1 MSRNE
6 DWGEELES
14 HIAMR
19 AERNQE
25 AGMAPEEARRAAERA
40 FGNRTLVAERVRA
53 VHVPEWLDQLGQDL
67 RYGWRGLRRSPGF
80 TAAAVAAIA
89 LGIGATTAVFSF
101 TDRILFRALPY
112 ANEHELVWF
121 GMTAPIAE
129 SEFLLTWDY
138 GVWQKKQTPFA
149 AMAADSGVGD
159 CDLADHD
166 PVRLRCAAIEP
177 GYLALFGLA
186 PQLGRDFT
194 AADDQ
199 FGAPPT
205 ALVSHNLW
213 RTRFGANP
221 AVLNQTI
228 DLDGRAVR
236 IIGVLPRDF
245 ELPNLSETDILR
257 PFQRDPKER
266 GAGLLRVY
274 GRLKPGVTVVEA
286 RTRLVPLFQESL
298 KTVPPAFA
306 KEVRFVVHP
315 LRERQTRDSRR
326 AAELLLAA
334 VGLVLLIAIANAAN
348 LQLARAASRR
358 QERAIRE
365 ALGAGSGRL
374 LRQSLTESLLL
385 SALGGAAGI
394 ALAAGLLRLFAGAAP
409 AGIARLGQASLDGR
423 VMLATLGLT
432 LVAGVLFG
440 LAPMPRRPGRWLR
453 PGLVVVQIALS
464 LVLLAGAGLLV
475 ESLWKLSNVALGI
488 RTESLLAVQAQLPQ
502 ERYQERSKRLAFWE
516 AAEERVQRLP
526 GVTRFAVANSLP
538 PSGQAM
544 GAIYA
549 SLEVQGRG
557 KLAADGTGGMVVI
570 RQVTPGYFAALGI
583 PITKGR
589 GFTEDDRRQADSAA
603 IVDEA
608 LAARM
613 FAGQDPIG
621 QRIKSGDTG
630 WMEVVG
636 VAANV
641 RNAGLV
647 RASDPE
653 FYMIKRHAAEADG
666 RLANTIILQANPAL
680 AAAIRDEFRQLD
692 PRLTVQID
700 TVDQR
705 VSSLRTKPRFQTL
718 LLGGF
723 ALAGLLLA
731 AIGLYGVIALLV
743 VQRTREIGI
752 RMAIGATP
760 GAIRNMVLR
769 QASGWLAAGIAVGL
783 VAAAGS
789 VKLIESQLY
798 GTPTTSVLPPAV
810 AVAVLCGAGL
820 VAAWLP
826 ARRAARVEPVRALRC
841 E

>member
-1 MSRNE
+1 
-6 DWGEELES
+6 
-14 HIAMR
+14 
-19 AERNQE
+19 
-25 AGMAPEEARRAAERA
+25 
-40 FGNRTLVAERVRA
+40 
-53 VHVPEWLDQLGQDL
+53 
-67 RYGWRGLRRSPGF
+67 
-80 TAAAVAAIA
+80 
-89 LGIGATTAVFSF
+89 
-101 TDRILFRALPY
+101 
-112 ANEHELVWF
+112 
-121 GMTAPIAE
+121 
-129 SEFLLTWDY
+129 
-138 GVWQKKQTPFA
+138 
-149 AMAADSGVGD
+149 
-159 CDLADHD
+159 
-166 PVRLRCAAIEP
+166 
-177 GYLALFGLA
+177 
-186 PQLGRDFT
+186 
-194 AADDQ
+194 
-199 FGAPPT
+199 
-205 ALVSHNLW
+205 
-213 RTRFGANP
+213 
-221 AVLNQTI
+221 
-228 DLDGRAVR
+228 
-236 IIGVLPRDF
+236 
-245 ELPNLSETDILR
+245 
-257 PFQRDPKER
+257 
-266 GAGLLRVY
+266 
-274 GRLKPGVTVVEA
+274 
-286 RTRLVPLFQESL
+286 
-298 KTVPPAFA
+298 
-306 KEVRFVVHP
+306 
-315 LRERQTRDSRR
+315 
-326 AAELLLAA
+326 
-334 VGLVLLIAIANAAN
+334 
-348 LQLARAASRR
+348 
-358 QERAIRE
+358 
-365 ALGAGSGRL
+365 
-374 LRQSLTESLLL
+374 
-385 SALGGAAGI
+385 
-394 ALAAGLLRLFAGAAP
+394 
-409 AGIARLGQASLDGR
+409 
-423 VMLATLGLT
+423 
-432 LVAGVLFG
+432 
-440 LAPMPRRPGRWLR
+440 
-453 PGLVVVQIALS
+453 
-464 LVLLAGAGLLV
+464 
-475 ESLWKLSNVALGI
+475 
-488 RTESLLAVQAQLPQ
+488 
-502 ERYQERSKRLAFWE
+502 
-516 AAEERVQRLP
+516 
-526 GVTRFAVANSLP
+526 
-538 PSGQAM
+538 M